1 MNGDHTKR
9 KIKRLEDHRGYTA
22 LMSVLLVSGILLL
35 VVSVSSYSGY
45 FSRLN
50 VLESEFKERS
60 LALAEAC
67 ADEALLNLA
76 RDASYSGN
84 VTIVIGGTP
93 CTIGPV
99 VTLETSIVFRTK
111 ASFKN
116 AHTNL
121 RISVNRETLTT
132 LSWEETP
139 TDT

>member
-1 MNGDHTKR
+1 M
-9 KIKRLEDHRGYTA
+9 
-22 LMSVLLVSGILLL
+22 
-35 VVSVSSYSGY
+35 
-45 FSRLN
+45 
-50 VLESEFKERS
+50 S

-84 VTIVIGGTP
+84 VIVVIGETP

-116 AHTNL
+116 AHKNS